1 MTEIRLLYAGNAL
14 KGYEVSGHAGAGTEG
29 NDLVC
34 AAVSF
39 LATTCA
45 NALETVALVK
55 PEISQGD
62 GELAVTLPESQMNPG
77 AIVILETFRQGAR
90 DLEDAYPRNV
100 RLHDQAPDKKRR
112 TPDA

>member
-1 MTEIRLLYAGNAL
+1 MTEIRLLYAGNIL
-14 KGYEVSGHAGAGTEG
+14 QGYQVSGHTGAGSEG

-45 NALETVALVK
+45 NALESVAGAK
-55 PEISQGD
+55 PQVRQGE
-62 GELAVTLPESQMNPG
+62 GHLAVVLPESNLTHE

-90 DLEDAYPRNV
+90 DLEDAYPRNI
-100 RLHDQAPDKKRR
+100 RLYEQAP
-112 TPDA
+112 